1 MFFDF
6 SGPVWKWLRH
16 DGDPFHALLRALN
29 HGTVVAFDVETTV
42 LWPAG
47 DEIVELGA
55 MKLVAGFHDADG
67 GHVPRWKV
75 HKLPTSRD
83 MGMMRSG
90 HVRGIGT
97 GLLAARWTG
106 CGRGPQAPGLNPR
119 PMREGNRAVLAC
131 LASAGLTVSGFPP
144 DHSMSN
150 PPFYV
155 IGHKNPDTDA
165 ICSAIGYAALLRAV
179 GEERDAIAA
188 RCGEISQRT
197 KWVLERA
204 GFEPPAL
211 VTDVRTNA
219 GMIAHREVIKV
230 SVSDTFLTAY
240 RRMLAAQIRCV
251 PVEDEEGNLCG
262 ILRYFDLLRL
272 LLPADTEGLSV
283 RTVHA
288 SLAHLAATLQA
299 ENLSSGTPL
308 PETEEDLILLV
319 GASSHE
325 TVEKRLT
332 RACNEKNIGQFLVIC
347 GDRPIVQ
354 RLAIDH
360 GARALLVTGGNQVS
374 AEICQH
380 ARSKDVLLLRCAQDT
395 ASANTLIRCSR
406 TVRHVMERD
415 FETVCPT
422 EPVSRLR
429 KHLASS
435 DQDLFPVVDHGTGKM
450 IGVISKSNLVDP
462 PRIRLALVDH
472 NEYAQAVNGVEE
484 AEVTEVID
492 HHRVAG
498 DLVSREPIRYLN
510 EPVGS
515 TCTLVGRKYFHRGL
529 MPQPGVA
536 LCLCAGI
543 VSDTL
548 CLTSPT
554 TTLLDREML
563 TWLGGVAGVDPKK
576 FTEEFFAVGS
586 LIASATPVEIINA
599 DRKEFTEQGMNVSIS
614 QVEERDLHGF
624 TARREELEA
633 ELKDLHNTRNHDL
646 TVLAV
651 TDVALHH
658 SMILAVGPENALAK
672 LPFERV
678 DDSLF
683 HAPGVV
689 SRKRQIFPAVCEA
702 IQQAQRNAAR

>member
-1 MFFDF
+1 MT
-6 SGPVWKWLRH
+6 K
-16 DGDPFHALLRALN
+16 
-29 HGTVVAFDVETTV
+29 
-42 LWPAG
+42 
-47 DEIVELGA
+47 
-55 MKLVAGFHDADG
+55 
-67 GHVPRWKV
+67 
-75 HKLPTSRD
+75 
-83 MGMMRSG
+83 
-90 HVRGIGT
+90 
-97 GLLAARWTG
+97 
-106 CGRGPQAPGLNPR
+106 
-119 PMREGNRAVLAC
+119 
-131 LASAGLTVSGFPP
+131 
-144 DHSMSN
+144 

-165 ICSAIGYAALLRAV
+165 ICSAIGYAALLRQV
-179 GEERDAIAA
+179 GEEPYAIAA

-204 GFEPPAL
+204 GLEVPML
-211 VTDVRTNA
+211 ITDVRTNA
-219 GMIAHREVIKV
+219 GMISHRDVVKV
-230 SVSDTFLTAY
+230 CVTDTFLTAY
-240 RRMLAAQIRCV
+240 HRMLAAHIRCV

-272 LLPADTEGLSV
+272 LLPEHTEGLSV

-288 SLAHLAATLQA
+288 SLSHLARTLKA
-299 ENLSSGTPL
+299 ESLGTEGPL
-308 PETEEDLILLV
+308 PEVEEDLILLV
-319 GASSHE
+319 GASSQA
-325 TVEKRLT
+325 TVDGRLKQAT
-332 RACNEKNIGQFLVIC
+332 DEHNIAQFLVIC

-354 RLAIDH
+354 RSAIDY
-360 GARALLVTGGNQVS
+360 GARALLVTGGNPVS
-374 AEICQH
+374 PEIQQL
-380 ARSKDVLLLRCAQDT
+380 ARTKNVYLLRCDQDT
-395 ASANTLIRCSR
+395 ASASTLIRCSR
-406 TVRHVMERD
+406 TVRHVMEKK
-415 FETVCPT
+415 FEVVCPN

-429 KHLASS
+429 KHLSS
-435 DQDLFPVVDHGTGKM
+435 VDQDLFPVADHATGKM
-450 IGVISKSNLVDP
+450 IGVISKSDLVDP

-492 HHRVAG
+492 HHRLAG

-515 TCTLVGRKYFHRGL
+515 TCTLVGRKFFHRGL
-529 MPQPGVA
+529 MPPPGVA
-536 LCLCAGI
+536 MCLCGGI

-586 LIASATPVEIINA
+586 LIANGTPDEILNA
-599 DRKEFTEQGMNVSIS
+599 DRKEFTEQGLNISIS

-624 TARREELEA
+624 AARRVELE
-633 ELKDLHNTRNHDL
+633 ETLKNLHRTKNYDL

-658 SMILAVGPENALAK
+658 SMILAVGQESALAK
-672 LPFERV
+672 LPFERK
-678 DDSLF
+678 DDTLF

-702 IQQAQRNAAR
+702 IQHSR